1 MEIKGPK
8 VVDYND
14 NYAEVWTN
22 EDTSLC
28 FEISQDQTR
37 VMCVSRSKWVQRD
50 KFDKARSLAVRAMLH
65 HRGLDITEIAED
77 VLARI
82 SKNKNWGLDVAV
94 EQTLKQRPRPLPIA
108 FTFIIMSEVGRISG
122 VKSKRKKEKKSHSQS
137 RMWQQLDF
145 LEDL

>member
-1 MEIKGPK
+1 MGIKGPE

-14 NYAEVWTN
+14 SYAEVWIN

-28 FEISQDQTR
+28 FEISQDQTK
-37 VMCVSRSKWVQRD
+37 VICVSRSKWVQPD
-50 KFDKARSLAVRAMLH
+50 KFSKARSLAVRAMLH
-65 HRGLDITEIAED
+65 YRGLDITE
-77 VLARI
+77 VAREALMRT

-108 FTFIIMSEVGRISG
+108 FTFIIMSEVGRIRG
-122 VKSKRKKEKKSHSQS
+122 VKSKHKKERKLHSKS
-137 RMWQQLDF
+137 RTWQQLDF

>member
-1 MEIKGPK
+1 MEIKGPE

-14 NYAEVWTN
+14 SYAEVWIN

-28 FEISQDQTR
+28 FEITQDQTK
-37 VMCVSRSKWVQRD
+37 VICVSRSKWVQRD

-65 HRGLDITEIAED
+65 YRKLDITEIAKDALER
-77 VLARI
+77 L

-122 VKSKRKKEKKSHSQS
+122 AKSKGKKERKLHSQS

-145 LEDL
+145 LEEL